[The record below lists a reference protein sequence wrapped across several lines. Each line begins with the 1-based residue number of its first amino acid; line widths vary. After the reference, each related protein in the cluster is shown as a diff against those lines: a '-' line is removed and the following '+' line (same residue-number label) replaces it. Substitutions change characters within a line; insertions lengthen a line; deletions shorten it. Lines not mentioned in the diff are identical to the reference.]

1 MKEYKLPIETFMGGW
16 FIDNKICD
24 DIIKHFK
31 KSKEKRQGIFESK
44 KENNS
49 DIKIDKQVKD
59 SVDLYISNKNFKQPF
74 LNYQKELQKCIDN
87 YSIKYPEVYL
97 LGRFMLMDYNI
108 QYYKKGG
115 GYKIFH
121 SERSYPNTS
130 KRVLVFMT
138 YLNDVKDGGTEFKY
152 QKVITPAK
160 KGLTL
165 IWPTDWT
172 HTHRSQVSLLGNK
185 YIVTGWFEF
194 E

>member
-16 FIDNKICD
+16 FINDKICY

-59 SVDLYISNKNFKQPF
+59 SIDLYIKNNNFEYPF

-108 QYYKKGG
+108 QYYK
-115 GYKIFH
+115 
-121 SERSYPNTS
+121 N
-130 KRVLVFMT
+130 
-138 YLNDVKDGGTEFKY
+138 N
-152 QKVITPAK
+152 
-160 KGLTL
+160 
-165 IWPTDWT
+165 
-172 HTHRSQVSLLGNK
+172 
-185 YIVTGWFEF
+185 
-194 E
+194 